1 MQAIGYKEPAMALR
15 GEISRGE
22 AVELIKLGSRR
33 YAKRQMTWFRRT
45 KNALRIDWD
54 ENPDFEAARRLS
66 TAFCTTPVYYKYRI
80 TRREKII
87 CPSEKKE
94 LAKMQKTQNLQDIF
108 LNQARRDKSVV
119 TMFLM
124 NGFQLH
130 GIVRGYDS
138 FTVILDSDGKQQL
151 IYKHAIST
159 VVPPKPINLELDT

>member
-1 MQAIGYKEPAMALR
+1 MKITILKPPDG
-15 GEISRGE
+15 
-22 AVELIKLGSRR
+22 
-33 YAKRQMTWFRRT
+33 FR
-45 KNALRIDWD
+45 
-54 ENPDFEAARRLS
+54 PH
-66 TAFCTTPVYYKYRI
+66 FCTTPVYYKYRI

-94 LAKMQKTQNLQDIF
+94 LAKLQKTQNLQDIF

-159 VVPPKPINLELDT
+159 VVPPKPIDLELDT